1 MIDAQVLVHMDVV
14 LIAMENVLE
23 NAERHVITLA
33 LKIVVLRVVG
43 LRVLIIVL
51 GVQDNVM

>member
-43 LRVLIIVL
+43 LRVLRIVL

>member
-1 MIDAQVLVHMDVV
+1 MIDVV

-43 LRVLIIVL
+43 LRVLRIVL